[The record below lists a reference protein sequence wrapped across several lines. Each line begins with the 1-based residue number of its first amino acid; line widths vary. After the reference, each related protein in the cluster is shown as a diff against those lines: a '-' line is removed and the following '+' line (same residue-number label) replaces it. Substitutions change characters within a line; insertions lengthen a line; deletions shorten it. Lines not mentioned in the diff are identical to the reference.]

1 MSDNPT
7 KFKRLIER
15 DPSVRLEMQ
24 ELARSYDGD
33 RDDDRAVFD
42 AVVAPVARSCGMPFT
57 YEEAMDAMAGV
68 TRELSDDDLDM
79 VAGGVG
85 VWHRVVSGALVTTM
99 VFGAVP
105 TVAMAGG
112 APAGSTP
119 SVVREYAGG
128 DLFAGDGETDGGAG
142 MGSVEDALSG
152 YSADFSND
160 DIVTPEDVEA
170 TDDGLVVTDF
180 AVVDATAAT
189 LLSDAPKKSAPGP
202 AGQNDWDRTGKAIDY
217 TRDALG
223 YVSKDAATAAGYGKA
238 LFDFIK
244 AGCIGDYSA
253 AFGGGVE
260 LLKLTGILHRDS
272 DVSNKEVLKEV
283 KELRILVEGMS
294 EQLDETSKQ
303 AYQNRLVVFD
313 NAVGTLDIDCT
324 TAEAMLAKAA
334 KIADERGEG
343 LAGGVQRPE
352 RPAVDELVLPEEP
365 PSTSGVPEP
374 THPDVPDRPVE
385 PAEPYQASTSG
396 FVDLGRLSR
405 EQKVYKEAYAQWQED
420 AAAWDAEYG
429 DIWAEYQQEMAEW
442 DGQEAVVRQAHAD
455 WEEEC
460 ARLRQE
466 HDRQVA
472 EADAWDEEA
481 AVAEWEAAQ
490 DADANAYMQ
499 RLVHIMEEEEKAG
512 NKDFKNF
519 SKTMDAIERN
529 FKLVAVECAKSE
541 GSSPFHA
548 FDSYWAM
555 HFNFDTQGYYLRQA
569 YRTSA
574 EFQLRRSYALLASY
588 YDMASYSGGEDDT
601 DPRESLTTA
610 LTSAL
615 NGIEALPAGN
625 SPDDLLGAAFV
636 TRGFYLKR
644 NVYSYTLGRSFNLTM
659 FRSSLASV
667 GVGDHYTEGQ
677 IKAYCSRLHGRTV
690 AEDLRLAGVMLEYD
704 SNYSNWNN
712 WLAERG
718 GNMSPQ
724 NYLGLGVNHEVA
736 GDRWITR
743 YVPFDAK
750 GYQLREYDEDNHH
763 GVIFLINN

>member
-7 KFKRLIER
+7 KFKKLIED
-15 DPSVRLEMQ
+15 DPSIRAEMQ
-24 ELARSYDGD
+24 AAARSYVGD
-33 RDDDRAVFD
+33 RDDDRAVFA
-42 AVVAPVARSCGMPFT
+42 AVVAPVAAAHGMPFT
-57 YEEAMDAMAGV
+57 YEEALDAMREEGV
-68 TRELSDDDLDM
+68 MELSDDDLDGI
-79 VAGGVG
+79 AGGIG
-85 VWHRVVSGALVTTM
+85 VWHRVVAGALVTTM
-99 VFGAVP
+99 AIGAVS
-105 TVAMAGG
+105 TIAMAGG
-112 APAGSTP
+112 RGGGNAP
-119 SVVREYAGG
+119 SVVQEYAGD
-128 DLFAGDGETDGGAG
+128 DLFATDGKEA
-142 MGSVEDALSG
+142 EAALSG

-160 DIVTPEDVEA
+160 DIALPEGVEA
-170 TDDGLVVTDF
+170 TDGGLVATEAAPVE
-180 AVVDATAAT
+180 AVAA
-189 LLSDAPKKSAPGP
+189 LRADAPKKSSPSP

-223 YVSKDAATAAGYGKA
+223 YVSKDAATAAGYGKV

-260 LLKLTGILHRDS
+260 LLKLTGILQREG
-272 DVSNKEVLKEV
+272 DVSNKEILARV
-283 KELRILVEGMS
+283 KELRALVEGMS
-294 EQLDETSKQ
+294 ERLDETSKQ

-313 NAVGTLDIDCT
+313 NAVGALDIDCQ

-334 KIADERGEG
+334 RIASERGEG
-343 LAGGVQRPE
+343 LAGGAERPT
-352 RPAVDELVLPEEP
+352 RPAVDELVLPDEP
-365 PSTSGVPEP
+365 PATSGVPEP
-374 THPDVPDRPVE
+374 ARPDIPDRPVE
-385 PAEPYQASTSG
+385 PAEPYKASTSG

-405 EQKVYKEAYAQWQED
+405 EQREYKEAYAQWQED
-420 AAAWDAEYG
+420 AAAWDAEHG
-429 DIWAEYQQEMAEW
+429 DAWAAYQQELAAWDAE
-442 DGQEAVVRQAHAD
+442 EATVRQTHAD
-455 WEEEC
+455 WETEC

-472 EADAWDEEA
+472 EAEGWDEDA
-481 AVAEWEAAQ
+481 AIAEWEAAQ

-512 NKDFKNF
+512 NRDFKNF
-519 SKTMDAIERN
+519 SKTMDAIESN
-529 FKLVAVECAKSE
+529 FKLVAVECAKRE

-548 FDSYWAM
+548 FDSYWAL

-574 EFQLRRSYALLASY
+574 EFQLRRGYSLLAAY
-588 YDMASYSGGEDDT
+588 YDMASYAGGEDDA
-601 DPRESLTTA
+601 DPRESLTVA
-610 LTSAL
+610 LASAL
-615 NGIEALPAGN
+615 NGIDALPAGT
-625 SPDDLLGAAFV
+625 SPDGLLGAAFV
-636 TRGFYLKR
+636 TRGFYLNR

-724 NYLGLGVNHEVA
+724 NYLGLGVNHEVV

-763 GVIFLINN
+763 GVIFLLNN